1 MCGVFVVRVTQCL
14 PLCQCLQSKNARLV
28 SRYGHPKLYYNQATM
43 QPGARRAFY
52 LPDNSRVASSVRSFV
67 RNRGAGCYMLYCYTT
82 DVIIVIILRVT
93 TGVTSTHWLGDMM
106 ECVRLVMGALI
117 TWHYSPGHLVSSWS
131 QHPPRNIIMP
141 SLPYQHT
148 TSHKLCKET
157 RASKNSARMLSKYE
171 TFKT

>member
-1 MCGVFVVRVTQCL
+1 MPAWCPDMVTPNCIITR
-14 PLCQCLQSKNARLV
+14 PLCTQGLAGLFTSTIIAGWHHQCAALLET
-28 SRYGHPKLYYNQATM
+28 G
-43 QPGARRAFY
+43 
-52 LPDNSRVASSVRSFV
+52 
-67 RNRGAGCYMLYCYTT
+67 GAGCYMLYCYTT
-82 DVIIVIILRVT
+82 DVIIVIIPRVT

-106 ECVRLVMGALI
+106 ECVRVVMGALI

-171 TFKT
+171 TFRT